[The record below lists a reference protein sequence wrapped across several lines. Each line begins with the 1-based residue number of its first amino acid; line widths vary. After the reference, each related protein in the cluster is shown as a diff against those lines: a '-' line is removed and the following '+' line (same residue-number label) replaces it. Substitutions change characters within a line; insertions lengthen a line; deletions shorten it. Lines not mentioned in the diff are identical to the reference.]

1 MKSIQITIK
10 ITDKEYH
17 QYLRNG
23 QSEYCMKK
31 DMANEEQVKWMSILG
46 EYYRGQCA

>member
-17 QYLRNG
+17 QYVSDG
-23 QSEYCMKK
+23 QSEYRMKK
-31 DMANEEQVKWMSILG
+31 DMKMKN
-46 EYYRGQCA
+46 R

>member
-10 ITDKEYH
+10 ITDKE
-17 QYLRNG
+17 QNVRNG

-31 DMANEEQVKWMSILG
+31 DMENEEQVKWMSILR

>member
-1 MKSIQITIK
+1 MTK
-10 ITDKEYH
+10 ISDKIYH

-31 DMANEEQVKWMSILG
+31 DMEDEEYVKWMSMVG
-46 EYYRGQCA
+46 GY